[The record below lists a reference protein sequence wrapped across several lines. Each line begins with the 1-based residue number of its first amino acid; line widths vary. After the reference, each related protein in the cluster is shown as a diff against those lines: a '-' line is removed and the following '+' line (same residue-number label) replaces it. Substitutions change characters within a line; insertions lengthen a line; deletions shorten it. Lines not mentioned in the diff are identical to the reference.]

1 MKKMTRV
8 LALVLLV
15 AAAAT
20 LLVSCTKYPSLKKA
34 FEKEGYKENTA
45 LESVSTKIK
54 EELEKDDLTVNLHL
68 LTKESNGITSVLIIE
83 FKATEDMKKAY
94 DDSSTIQ
101 GFVKDISKNEDAQA
115 FAEALENAGYAKGNC
130 LVVPLSPLGLH
141 INEITNIVKSVK

>member
-1 MKKMTRV
+1 MKKLTRV

-20 LLVSCTKYPSLKKA
+20 LLVSCNKYPALKKA

-45 LESVSTKIK
+45 LENVSTKIK
-54 EELEKDDLTVNLHL
+54 EELEKDDLTVTLHL
-68 LTKESNGITSVLIIE
+68 LTKESNGLTSVLIIE

-94 DDSSTIQ
+94 DDSATIQ
-101 GFVKDISKNEDAQA
+101 GLVKDISSNEDAQA
-115 FAEALENAGYAKGNC
+115 FADALENAGYAKGNC
-130 LVVPLSPLGLH
+130 LAVPLSVLY

>member
-1 MKKMTRV
+1 MKNLSRV

-15 AAAAT
+15 AAMAT
-20 LLVSCTKYPSLKKA
+20 LLVSCNKYPSLKKA
-34 FEKEGYKENTA
+34 FEKEGYKENTT
-45 LESVSTKIK
+45 LESVSEKIK
-54 EELEKDDLTVNLHL
+54 EELEKDELTVNLHL

-94 DDSSTIQ
+94 DDSNTIK
-101 GFVKDISKNEDAQA
+101 GLVKDVSENEDAQA

-130 LVVPLSPLGLH
+130 LAVPLSVFY